1 MTHPTLG
8 TSERPVRVAIIGS
21 GPSGFFAADSLLKQ
35 KEIHVSIDIIDRLP
49 TPYGLVRYG
58 VAPDH
63 QKIKSVTKLYE
74 KTCNDPRVRFIGNVH
89 FGSDLSHKEVR
100 RFYDAVL
107 YAVGASADRSLN
119 IPGENLSGSLSA
131 TEFVAWYNGH
141 PDYATLDPDLNME
154 NVAVI
159 GMGNVAV
166 DVTRILAKS
175 VDELRETDIA
185 DHALELLAESKV
197 KNIYMIGRRG
207 PAQAKFTTKELRELG
222 ELHNADINVKAAD
235 LDLDPISEASLEG
248 NPALAKNIE
257 VLRGFAQQER
267 TGKPR
272 CVHLHFFES
281 PTELLGDEQVEGLRL
296 ETNRLEDQ
304 NGYLNAVG
312 TGEFETL
319 PIGMILRSVGYKGT
333 PLKDVPFDTRK
344 GVIPNQDG
352 RVTTDEGEVV
362 SGEYVAGWIKRGPSG
377 VIGTNKADAMESVK
391 RLLEDVPSLKPVA
404 EHAASPRAVEEI
416 LAAKQVPFITFEDWL
431 EIDRLETEA
440 GKEQGRPRVKIT
452 QVQRMLA
459 RAKTAVFD

>member
-1 MTHPTLG
+1 MTHSTLG
-8 TSERPVRVAIIGS
+8 TFERPVRVAIVGS

-35 KEIHVSIDIIDRLP
+35 KDIHVSIDIIDRLP

-89 FGSDLSHKEVR
+89 FGTDLSHEEVR
-100 RFYDAVL
+100 RFYDAVV

-119 IPGENLSGSLSA
+119 IPGEDLAGSLSA

-141 PDYATLDPDLNME
+141 PDYATLDPDLSTE

-175 VDELRETDIA
+175 VDELRKTDIA
-185 DHALELLAESKV
+185 DHALDLLAESKV

-222 ELHNADINVKAAD
+222 ELENADINVSAED
-235 LDLDPISEASLEG
+235 LDLDPISEASLKG

-257 VLRGFAQQER
+257 VLRGFAEQER

-272 CVHLHFFES
+272 CVHLRFFES
-281 PTELLGDEQVEGLRL
+281 PVELLGETQVEELRL
-296 ETNRLEDQ
+296 EKNRLEDQ
-304 NGYLNAVG
+304 NGYLNAAG

-333 PLKDVPFDTRK
+333 PLKDVPFDSRK
-344 GVIPNQDG
+344 NIIPNQDG
-352 RVTTDEGEVV
+352 RVTDNDGNVV
-362 SGEYVAGWIKRGPSG
+362 RGEYVAGWIKRGPSG
-377 VIGTNKADAMESVK
+377 VIGTNKADAMESV
-391 RLLEDVPSLKPVA
+391 RCLLEDVPSLEPVS

-416 LAAKQVPFITFEDWL
+416 LASKQVSFVTFEDWL
-431 EIDRLETEA
+431 EIDRLETQA
-440 GKEQGRPRVKIT
+440 GAEQGRPRVKIT
-452 QVQRMLA
+452 QVERMVE
-459 RAKTAVFD
+459 RAKTAIFD

>member
-1 MTHPTLG
+1 MNHPTIG
-8 TSERPVRVAIIGS
+8 TTERPVRVAIIGS

-35 KEIHVSIDIIDRLP
+35 SQVHVSIDILDRLP

-89 FGSDLSHKEVR
+89 FGSDVTHEEVR
-100 RFYDAVL
+100 RFYDAVI
-107 YAVGASADRSLN
+107 YAVGASADRSLGV
-119 IPGENLSGSLSA
+119 PGEDLPGSLSA

-141 PDYATLDPDLNME
+141 PDYATLDPNLSTQ

-185 DHALELLAESKV
+185 DHALELLANSKV

-222 ELHNADINVKAAD
+222 ELHNADIDVLAQD
-235 LDLDPISEASLEG
+235 LDLDPISEASLKG
-248 NPALAKNIE
+248 NPPLAKNIE
-257 VLRGFAQQER
+257 VLRKFALQER
-267 TGKPR
+267 SGKPR
-272 CVHLHFFES
+272 CVHLRFFES
-281 PTELLGDEQVEGLRL
+281 PVEILGERQVEELKIER
-296 ETNRLEDQ
+296 NRLEDQ
-304 NGYLNAVG
+304 NGTLNAVG

-319 PIGMILRSVGYKGT
+319 PIGMLLRSVGYRGIALKG
-333 PLKDVPFDTRK
+333 VPFDARK
-344 GVIPNQDG
+344 GVIPNEDG
-352 RVTTDEGEVV
+352 RVTNNEGEVV
-362 SGEYVAGWIKRGPSG
+362 KGEYVAGWIKRGPSG

-391 RLLEDVPSLKPVA
+391 RLLEDVASLKPVPD
-404 EHAASPRAVEEI
+404 HAASPQAVEEI
-416 LAAKQVPFITFEDWL
+416 LAAKQVPFVTFEHWR

-440 GKEQGRPRVKIT
+440 GAAQGRPRVKIT
-452 QVQRMLA
+452 AVEKMLERSKA
-459 RAKTAVFD
+459 AIFD